1 MLKRLT
7 AAAILV
13 ALTGTASAQD
23 LMGGKTAQEIVS
35 AFEAESGVE
44 AKPFEMPTLNI
55 GDEPPAFK
63 VDSWIKGTPISSFEE
78 GNVYLIDFWATWC
91 GPCIAIMPHLTELQ
105 SEHAEDGLTVV
116 GVSIWESGRDET
128 GNKRVRLY
136 GEKQAEHVQAF
147 VDKNDERMGYT
158 VGTGG
163 ESFETDWMKA
173 AHQNGIPTVMI
184 VDRKGKIGWIGY
196 GTDPSLGKHLDT
208 ILAGENDYESAH
220 EKRLESL
227 KAEWTQQ
234 NGPNYMAHFA
244 GLAQSK
250 SDEAAGFAQ
259 AITQTVYKDQP
270 GVYNS
275 IAWTIVEEE
284 GWSSDAI
291 SFARDLAEKACEI
304 TDWESPM
311 ILDTLAWAQFRSG
324 DAEAAIKT
332 ETKALEMLSEEEAAQ
347 YKADFEKAIETFKA
361 G

>member
-35 AFEAESGVE
+35 AFEAEAGGE

-105 SEHAEDGLTVV
+105 SEHESDGLTVV
-116 GVSIWESGRDET
+116 GVSIWESGRDED
-128 GNKRVRLY
+128 GNRARIY
-136 GEKQAEHVQAF
+136 GEKQAEHVKTF
-147 VDKNDERMGYT
+147 VDKNDARMGYT

-163 ESFETDWMKA
+163 KFFETDWMGA

-184 VDRKGKIGWIGY
+184 VDRNSKIGWIGY
-196 GTDPSLGKHLDT
+196 GTDPSLGKHLDA
-208 ILAGENDYESAH
+208 ILAGENNYEADH
-220 EKRLESL
+220 EARIESM
-227 KAEWTQQ
+227 KAEWAQQ

-244 GLAQSK
+244 ELAQSK
-250 SDEAAGFAQ
+250 SDQAAGFAQ
-259 AITQTVYKDQP
+259 AIVETVYEGQP

-275 IAWTIVEEE
+275 IAWTIVEDE
-284 GWSSDAI
+284 GWSPAAV
-291 SFARDLAEKACEI
+291 SFARDLAHKACEI

-311 ILDTLAWAQFRSG
+311 VLDTLAWAQFRSG

-332 ETKALEMLSEEEAAQ
+332 EMKALEMLSEEEAAQ

>member
-13 ALTGTASAQD
+13 ALTGTASAQN
-23 LMGGKTAQEIVS
+23 LMGDKTAQEIIS

-63 VDSWIKGTPISSFEE
+63 VDSWIKGTPISSFEK

-105 SEHAEDGLTVV
+105 SEHESDGLSVV
-116 GVSIWESGRDET
+116 GVSIWESGRDEN
-128 GNKRVRLY
+128 GNRTRIH
-136 GEKQAEHVQAF
+136 GEKQAKHVQAF

-163 ESFETDWMKA
+163 EFFETDWMGA

-184 VDRKGKIGWIGY
+184 VDRNSKIGWIGY
-196 GTDPSLGKHLDT
+196 GTDPSLGEHLEA
-208 ILAGENDYESAH
+208 ILAGENDYKADH
-220 EKRLESL
+220 ENRIEGMKT
-227 KAEWTQQ
+227 EWAQQ
-234 NGPNYMAHFA
+234 NGPDYMNHFMQ
-244 GLAQSK
+244 LSQSK
-250 SDEAAGFAQ
+250 SDEAAAFAQ
-259 AITQTVYKDQP
+259 ALVETVYKDQP
-270 GVYNS
+270 SIYNS
-275 IAWTIVEEE
+275 IAWTIVEED
-284 GWSSDAI
+284 GWSPAAV
-291 SFARDLAEKACEI
+291 SFARDLAAKACEE
-304 TDWESPM
+304 TEWKNAM
-311 ILDTLAWAQFRSG
+311 VLDTLAWAQFRSG

-332 ETKALEMLSEEEAAQ
+332 EMKALEMLSEEEAAH
-347 YKADFEKAIETFKA
+347 KADFEKAIETFKA

>member
-7 AAAILV
+7 AAAMLV
-13 ALTGTASAQD
+13 AMTGMASGQD
-23 LMGGKTAQEIVS
+23 LLGDKTAQEVLA
-35 AFEAESGVE
+35 AFEATAGE

-63 VDSWIKGTPISSFEE
+63 VDSWVKGTPISSFEE

-105 SEHAEDGLTVV
+105 AEHADDGLTVV
-116 GVSIWESGRDET
+116 GVSIWESGRDEE
-128 GNKRVRLY
+128 GNRIRLY

-163 ESFETDWMKA
+163 EFFETDWMKA

-196 GTDPSLGKHLDT
+196 GTDPSLGEHLDT
-208 ILAGENDYESAH
+208 ILAGENEYESAH
-220 EKRLESL
+220 NERIERM
-227 KAEWTQQ
+227 KAEWAQQ
-234 NGPNYMAHFA
+234 NGPNYFGHFTE
-244 GLAQSK
+244 LAQKK
-250 SDEAAGFAQ
+250 SDEAAAFGQ
-259 AITQTVYKDQP
+259 AITETVYKNNP
-270 GVYNS
+270 AAYNS

-284 GWSSDAI
+284 GWSQEAVL
-291 SFARDLAEKACEI
+291 FARDLAEKACELS
-304 TDWESPM
+304 DWESPM
-311 ILDTLAWAQFRSG
+311 ILDTLAWAQFRAG
-324 DAEAAIKT
+324 DAEAAVKT
-332 ETKALEMLSEEEAAQ
+332 EQKAIDMLSDEEAAQ
-347 YKADFEKAIETFKA
+347 YKADFEKAIATFKK